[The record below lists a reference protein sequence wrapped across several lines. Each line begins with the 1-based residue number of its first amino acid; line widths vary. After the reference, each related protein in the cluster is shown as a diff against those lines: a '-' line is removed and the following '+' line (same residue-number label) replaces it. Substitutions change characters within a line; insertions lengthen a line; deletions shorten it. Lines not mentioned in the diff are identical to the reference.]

1 MPSINILTVHPPE
14 EASSTVRQTF
24 EIPLDIPDVT
34 IEHVTTNR
42 MGHIEI
48 TVKSTIEGT
57 PCRQCGQMTTTFYG
71 EDREIRLRHL
81 PILGRQTYICLR
93 PKRYECSNCHGQ
105 PTTTQQLDWYTP
117 RSSFTRAYEQQLLLS
132 LVNSTIQDVSTKEAI
147 GYEAIMGVI
156 DRYMDREINWEDLTQ
171 LDVVGIDEISLK
183 KGHRDFVA
191 IMTARVASETLI
203 LGVLPDRKKATVVAF
218 LQRIPKR
225 LRQTIRSVC
234 SDMYDGFVNA
244 AKEVLGK
251 RVKVVIDRFHVAKL
265 YRSGLDA
272 LRKQE
277 LNRLKQELSEEDYG
291 QLKGSMWALR
301 KSEAD
306 MTDKDKDVLVC
317 LFEHS
322 PLLQTAYNLCGELTS
337 TFDTRM
343 SKRKGKNQLRKWMR
357 KVRESELSCFDS
369 FSTTLENHL
378 DDISNYF
385 VDRHTSGFVE
395 GFNNKLKVIKR
406 RCYGISNV
414 THLFQRIQLDLY
426 GYSLLALK
434 S

>member
-1 MPSINILTVHPPE
+1 MAE
-14 EASSTVRQTF
+14 FR
-24 EIPLDIPDVT
+24 
-34 IEHVTTNR
+34 
-42 MGHIEI
+42 G
-48 TVKSTIEGT
+48 
-57 PCRQCGQMTTTFYG
+57 
-71 EDREIRLRHL
+71 IR
-81 PILGRQTYICLR
+81 
-93 PKRYECSNCHGQ
+93 
-105 PTTTQQLDWYTP
+105 
-117 RSSFTRAYEQQLLLS
+117 TRAYEQQLLLS